1 MSKLVLVV
9 PCYNE
14 EEVLIDTT
22 EKLESLFDKLFE
34 KGKISQD
41 SFILY
46 VNDGSKDKTWELI
59 EKEIFEKKWVNGLNL
74 AANVGHQ
81 NALYAGLIYVKDMC
95 DMTISIDAD
104 LQDDIEVIEE
114 MIDCFE
120 TGKDIVY
127 GVREDRTTD
136 TFFKRT
142 TAQAFYKLMNIMGV
156 KTVYNHADFRL
167 LSSRAVKQL
176 SNYKERNLFIRGII
190 PLLGYSTESVYYSRK
205 ERLLGESK
213 YPLKK
218 MLSFAFEGITSFSVK
233 PISLIIFLGIFT
245 TMISGL
251 VMGYSLIQYFLG
263 HTISGWTSL
272 ILSVWL
278 LGGVQLICIGVVGKY
293 IGKIYIEVKR
303 RPRYN
308 IEKYLSKKGFEE

>member
-1 MSKLVLVV
+1 
-9 PCYNE
+9 
-14 EEVLIDTT
+14 
-22 EKLESLFDKLFE
+22 
-34 KGKISQD
+34 
-41 SFILY
+41 
-46 VNDGSKDKTWELI
+46 
-59 EKEIFEKKWVNGLNL
+59 
-74 AANVGHQ
+74 
-81 NALYAGLIYVKDMC
+81 
-95 DMTISIDAD
+95 
-104 LQDDIEVIEE
+104 
-114 MIDCFE
+114 
-120 TGKDIVY
+120 
-127 GVREDRTTD
+127 
-136 TFFKRT
+136 
-142 TAQAFYKLMNIMGV
+142 
-156 KTVYNHADFRL
+156 
-167 LSSRAVKQL
+167 RAVKQL

-190 PLLGYSTESVYYSRK
+190 PLLGYPTESVYYSRK

-251 VMGYSLIQYFLG
+251 VIGYSLIQYFLG

-293 IGKIYIEVKR
+293 VGKIYIEVKR

-308 IEKYLSKKGFEE
+308 IEKYLSKKGLEE